1 LLYRNSPSELKLI
14 MIDPKRADFS
24 LYDNLPHLL
33 CPIINEPDKAISAL
47 KWAVGEMERR
57 LKRLQENK
65 VLNIGEYNAKSKDDK
80 MPYIVIVID
89 ELANLMDSARKD
101 MDSLISTLAA
111 KARAAGLHLVLAT
124 QTPRVSVITGTIKNN
139 VPVRI
144 AFTVPQR
151 VDSQT
156 IIDASGAEKL
166 LGKGDMLFYSPTFI
180 QPKRAQGVLVT
191 NEEVTKVAKFL
202 REQREPQY
210 NEEVLAQAS
219 KMRGA
224 VGGGSGGFGDDDDD
238 ELLES
243 AAELV
248 IQNGKASATLLQR
261 RLRVGYPKA
270 ARLID
275 LLEDRGVIGPADG
288 SRPREVLISSVD
300 ELTGGN
306 SESE

>member
-1 LLYRNSPSELKLI
+1 L
-14 MIDPKRADFS
+14 IDPKRADFS

-33 CPIINEPDKAISAL
+33 CPIINEPDQAISAL
-47 KWAVGEMERR
+47 KWATAEMERR
-57 LKRLQENK
+57 LKLLQENK
-65 VLNIGEYNAKSKDDK
+65 ALNIAEYNAKAKEDK
-80 MPYIVIVID
+80 MPYIVIIID
-89 ELANLMDSARKD
+89 ELANLMDKARKD
-101 MDSLISTLAA
+101 MESLISTLAA

-124 QTPRVSVITGTIKNN
+124 QTPRVNVITGIIKNN

-166 LGKGDMLFYSPTFI
+166 LSKGDMLFYSPSYI
-180 QPKRAQGVLVT
+180 QPKRAQGVLVS
-191 NEEVTKVAKFL
+191 NDEVTKVVKYL
-202 REQREPQY
+202 KEQREPQY
-210 NEEVLAQAS
+210 NEEVLAQNVKLKGLS
-219 KMRGA
+219 
-224 VGGGSGGFGDDDDD
+224 GGSGGFGDDEDD
-238 ELLES
+238 EMLES

-275 LLEDRGVIGPADG
+275 LLEDKGVIGPADG
-288 SRPREVLISSVD
+288 SRPREVLITSVD
-300 ELTGGN
+300 ELRGGN

>member
-1 LLYRNSPSELKLI
+1 
-14 MIDPKRADFS
+14 
-24 LYDNLPHLL
+24 
-33 CPIINEPDKAISAL
+33 
-47 KWAVGEMERR
+47 MERR
-57 LKRLQENK
+57 LKLLQENK
-65 VLNIGEYNAKSKDDK
+65 ALNIAEYNAKAKEGK

-89 ELANLMDSARKD
+89 ELANLMDKARKD
-101 MDSLISTLAA
+101 MESLISTLAA

-124 QTPRVSVITGTIKNN
+124 QTPRVNVITGTIKNN

-166 LGKGDMLFYSPTFI
+166 LGKGDMLFYSPSYI

-191 NEEVTKVAKFL
+191 NEEVTKVVKYL
-202 REQREPQY
+202 KEQREPQY
-210 NEEVLAQAS
+210 NEEVLNQTS
-219 KMRGA
+219 KMRTG
-224 VGGGSGGFGDDDDD
+224 VGGGGGFGDDEDD
-238 ELLES
+238 EMLES

-275 LLEDRGVIGPADG
+275 LLEDKGVIGPADG

-300 ELTGGN
+300 ELRGGN